1 MCIHVTSICEMLF
14 KECLFTLQKC
24 TGLHALLVALW
35 VLLLMFSLKACCV
48 DGLEKEKWT
57 ETSVHML

>member
-14 KECLFTLQKC
+14 KECHFNLQRC
-24 TGLHALLVALW
+24 TGLHALLVAL

-48 DGLEKEKWT
+48 EGPEKEKWT
-57 ETSVHML
+57 ETSIHML